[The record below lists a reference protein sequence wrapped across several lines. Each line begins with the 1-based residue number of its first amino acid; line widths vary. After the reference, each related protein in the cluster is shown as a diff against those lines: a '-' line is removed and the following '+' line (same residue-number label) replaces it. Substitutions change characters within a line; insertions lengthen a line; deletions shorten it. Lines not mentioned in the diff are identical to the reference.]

1 MAECLCGIN
10 ATLPINCS
18 ALMSSLVLYSTGMLG
33 MVCDGQLVI
42 TFWVEHEV

>member
-18 ALMSSLVLYSTGMLG
+18 ALMSSLYSTGMLG
-33 MVCDGQLVI
+33 MVCDGQGYNLLGR
-42 TFWVEHEV
+42 T